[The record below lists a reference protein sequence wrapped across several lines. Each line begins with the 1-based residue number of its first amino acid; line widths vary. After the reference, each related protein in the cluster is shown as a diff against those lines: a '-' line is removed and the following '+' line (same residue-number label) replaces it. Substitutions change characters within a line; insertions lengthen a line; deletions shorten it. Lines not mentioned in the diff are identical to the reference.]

1 MHAGNMADLPWEVV
15 HSTVISVSGV
25 GVAHLTLLQALHA
38 RLQAARKA
46 RSSKSGS
53 RSNLRASSKAGS
65 RSGVSGQSAGSVR
78 PHVSQSVAFG
88 SQQQQAAAGLATAGL
103 GLQFATAD
111 ASAGA
116 AFAGAAAEVLDPFA
130 VTVKQPG
137 ASPWMMR
144 FPSQPTGAG
153 TAAEPV
159 WLGGE
164 CGLRGCGKPRWMRPD
179 GSMSEA
185 CCLDHVRLMAMAT
198 REVRG
203 GGLDS
208 PSVVS
213 PAGGPPPPAQ
223 AETQPVG
230 QQDGPPVSPVAY
242 QGSADQHVPPCAIEE
257 CVRPRYVTRDGIM
270 LNCCGVTHGRE
281 LLVRQQALVAVP
293 GSAQPPQQLARM
305 VGRTPGPTYVQDE
318 VADQRQ
324 GEQGGQGEQRTQV
337 QQQQPGQGQP
347 AQWPPQQQGQLRQSP
362 AGAQFQSFV
371 GRRCSSGSL
380 RSSLR

>member
-1 MHAGNMADLPWEVV
+1 MASRVLGMAEIGVPPPCIAVLSEAGVHAGNMADLPWEVV
-15 HSTVISVSGV
+15 QSTVSSVSGV

-38 RLQAARKA
+38 RLQAAREA

-53 RSNLRASSKAGS
+53 RSNSRASSKAGS
-65 RSGVSGQSAGSVR
+65 RSGVSGQGAGSVR

-88 SQQQQAAAGLATAGL
+88 SQQQQAAAGLATADL

-130 VTVKQPG
+130 VTVTQPG
-137 ASPWMMR
+137 ASPWMIR

-185 CCLDHVRLMAMAT
+185 CCLDHVRLMAVAT

-208 PSVVS
+208 PSVVT
-213 PAGGPPPPAQ
+213 PAGGLPPPAP
-223 AETQPVG
+223 AEPQPVG
-230 QQDGPPVSPVAY
+230 QQDGAPVSPVAY
-242 QGSADQHVPPCAIEE
+242 RGSADQDTPLCAIEE
-257 CVRPRYVTRDGIM
+257 CVRPRYVTKDGVM
-270 LNCCGVTHGRE
+270 LDCCGVTHGRE
-281 LLVRQQALVAVP
+281 LLVRQQALDGGARLCPAATAAGVHDGPHP
-293 GSAQPPQQLARM
+293 GAYIR
-305 VGRTPGPTYVQDE
+305 
-318 VADQRQ
+318 
-324 GEQGGQGEQRTQV
+324 
-337 QQQQPGQGQP
+337 
-347 AQWPPQQQGQLRQSP
+347 
-362 AGAQFQSFV
+362 AG
-371 GRRCSSGSL
+371 
-380 RSSLR
+380 